1 MQGLSSYARRHGVSE
16 RGAVVVVHVP
26 GLAAAALADNAA
38 EALGRATLARRA
50 LGLAVTSLILAGCFS
65 LAVVIGR
72 MPVLSDLIADPQFFK
87 RCLVIHVDLALIVWF
102 FAFAAGLFALLP
114 GSRRA
119 NRCFA
124 AGFALALA
132 GVGSMVV
139 GALFRGTTPVLAN
152 YVPVIDHPLFIV
164 GLLLFFAGLLVC
176 FGNGRL
182 FGDEGVLPVDD
193 RARSCAFGSASF
205 PISPDAA
212 AGLKTVALAYV
223 LAMTT
228 FVASWVATPYSRE
241 PRAYY
246 ELLFWGGGHV
256 LQVANVAAMLAVWL
270 LLVSS
275 LLRRPV
281 VSARTAW
288 LLFGLLLAPHLI
300 APLLTL
306 QGTLASL
313 YRVGFTRLM
322 QFGIFPVVTIFL
334 VICVRRLNR
343 AFRDGTLGRDA
354 LRDPRLI
361 GFCASALLTI
371 AGFLVGASIRSSTTM
386 IPAHYH
392 ASIGAVTVA
401 FMAVSYLLLEP
412 LGLSLNPALRSS
424 RREEAHT
431 SPSVRDEE
439 VDTGQDG
446 VVSIVCQALPPPGPL
461 PLGEGG
467 RQSGLAVIEC
477 ARLDGNSRAI
487 PPLPAGE
494 SRGEGER
501 ITSPSGLQFSPNS
514 STSSVPDRVAE
525 HSTSQRSQSLLTSA
539 ATSGWLVPLQ
549 LCLFGFGQFVFALG
563 FGWAGLYGLG
573 RKAYGA
579 EQHVRTLG
587 EYVGL
592 GVMGVGGLIAIA
604 GGLLY
609 LALMIRAARPLFLR
623 TFSRIK
629 TPILVRNPA

>member
-1 MQGLSSYARRHGVSE
+1 MSE
-16 RGAVVVVHVP
+16 RGAALVARVP
-26 GLAAAALADNAA
+26 GLAAAALADNTA
-38 EALGRATLARRA
+38 EARGRATLARRA

-119 NRCFA
+119 DQCFA
-124 AGFALALA
+124 AGFAIALA

-152 YVPVIDHPLFIV
+152 YVPVIDHPLFIA
-164 GLLLFFAGLLVC
+164 GLVLFFVGLLVC

-182 FGDEGVLPVDD
+182 FRDEGVLPVDD
-193 RARSCAFGSASF
+193 RAGSCEVGPGSF
-205 PISPDAA
+205 RISPDAA
-212 AGLKTVALAYV
+212 AGLKTVALAYM

-228 FVASWVATPYSRE
+228 FVVSWVATPYSPE
-241 PRAYY
+241 LKAYY
-246 ELLFWGGGHV
+246 ELVFWGGGHV

-270 LLVSS
+270 MLVSS

-306 QGTLASL
+306 QGTLASM
-313 YRVGFTRLM
+313 YRIGFTRLM

-334 VICVRRLNR
+334 VICVRRLKR

-354 LRDPRLI
+354 LRDPRFI
-361 GFCASALLTI
+361 GFCASALLTV
-371 AGFLVGASIRSSTTM
+371 AGFLVGASIRGTSTM

-401 FMAVSYLLLEP
+401 FMAVSYVLLEP
-412 LGLSLNPALRSS
+412 LGLRLHPALRGS
-424 RREEAHT
+424 RREEAQIAPPARNHVDC
-431 SPSVRDEE
+431 VRQMGAI
-439 VDTGQDG
+439 T
-446 VVSIVCQALPPPGPL
+446 VVREPLPHPGPL

-467 RQSGLAVIEC
+467 RQSGLAAIERE
-477 ARLDGNSRAI
+477 RLDGNSRAML
-487 PPLPAGE
+487 PLPAGE
-494 SRGEGER
+494 GGGEGER
-501 ITSPSGLQFSPNS
+501 IISPSGLQFPPNS

-525 HSTSQRSQSLLTSA
+525 HSTLQRSQSLLTSA
-539 ATSGWLVPLQ
+539 ATNGWLVPLQ

-587 EYVGL
+587 EYIGL

-609 LALMIRAARPLFLR
+609 LALMIRAARPLFRR

-629 TPILVRNPA
+629 IPILVRNHA